1 MHSFHSCV
9 CMWRLE
15 QFYRVPI
22 EFALTLIRMWFI
34 FGWTT
39 VYIVLGITVL
49 IYANRTIS
57 NYISNDREHF
67 EEGKKNE
74 ELGRITHE
82 SFENIRAIKQYG
94 WDDFFLGKMSKLH
107 KDILRLEEERKTTDY
122 LNWAMTAIL
131 PQLITPLT
139 FVISIAMGNVLNFGD
154 SVELLAL
161 IDKARHP
168 IERVVDI
175 QREMVNLKISL
186 LRVNEYMS

>member
-1 MHSFHSCV
+1 MHT
-9 CMWRLE
+9 LE
-15 QFYRVPI
+15 QFYSVPI

-39 VYIVLGITVL
+39 IYIVLGIAFL

-57 NYISNDREHF
+57 NYIWSNDREHY

-94 WDDFFLGKMSKLH
+94 WDDFFLGKMTKLH
-107 KDILRLEEERKTTDY
+107 KDILRLEEERKTGDY
-122 LNWAMTAIL
+122 LNWMMTAIL

-139 FVISIAMGNVLNFGD
+139 FVISIATGNTLSFGD

-161 IDKARHP
+161 IGKARGP

-175 QREMVNLKISL
+175 QRSMVHLKISL

>member
-1 MHSFHSCV
+1 M
-9 CMWRLE
+9 
-15 QFYRVPI
+15 
-22 EFALTLIRMWFI
+22 TLIRMWFI

-49 IYANRTIS
+49 IYGNRTIG
-57 NYISNDREHF
+57 NYISNDNENF

-94 WDDFFLGKMSKLH
+94 WDDFFLGKMTKLH
-107 KDILRLEEERKTTDY
+107 KDILHLEEERKTTDY
-122 LNWAMTAIL
+122 LNWMMTAIL

-139 FVISIAMGNVLNFGD
+139 FVISIATGNVLNFGD

-161 IDKARHP
+161 IGKARGP

-175 QREMVNLKISL
+175 QRQLVHIKISL
-186 LRVNEYMS
+186 LKVNEYMS